1 MQTHSSITE
10 RIVEQANKLKLKQ
23 IDIVRATGASR
34 ATVNKWFSHLNKPSA
49 KYLDKIADLLEVTT
63 EWLLTGEGSMRDAQR
78 SYNKAHEI
86 SVRRIPR
93 LNWVQAGLLE
103 DVCDNIYDEFDEI
116 FDNGTLGDCIF
127 SLVIKGDSMEP
138 EFFEGDIIVVDQD
151 RCPKVGDY
159 VIAIAANENQAT
171 FKKFK
176 PCGMDEETRQEYY
189 QLVPLN
195 NFYPVIDS
203 RIQHFEIRGVVI
215 QHIRSF

>member
-1 MQTHSSITE
+1 MLRTSS
-10 RIVEQANKLKLKQ
+10 
-23 IDIVRATGASR
+23 
-34 ATVNKWFSHLNKPSA
+34 
-49 KYLDKIADLLEVTT
+49 
-63 EWLLTGEGSMRDAQR
+63 
-78 SYNKAHEI
+78 
-86 SVRRIPR
+86 RRKSD
-93 LNWVQAGLLE
+93 LE